1 MAGAPDQ
8 GHSDYRERFAVR
20 VWIAQPLR
28 SYTHEQRF
36 VEATGSTLGE
46 VLDDVE
52 SRYPGIRFR
61 MIDEQD
67 RIREHLHIFIGPRM
81 AHSLD
86 EIVEGQ
92 EVMIVA
98 ALSGGG

>member
-1 MAGAPDQ
+1 MK
-8 GHSDYRERFAVR
+8 

-28 SYTHEQRF
+28 SYTNEERVVEGQGSTLFEVLADLEQRF
-36 VEATGSTLGE
+36 
-46 VLDDVE
+46 
-52 SRYPGIRFR
+52 PGIRFR

-67 RIREHLHIFIGPRM
+67 RIREHIHIFIGQQM

-86 EIVEGQ
+86 EAVPDGQ

-98 ALSGGG
+98 ALSGG